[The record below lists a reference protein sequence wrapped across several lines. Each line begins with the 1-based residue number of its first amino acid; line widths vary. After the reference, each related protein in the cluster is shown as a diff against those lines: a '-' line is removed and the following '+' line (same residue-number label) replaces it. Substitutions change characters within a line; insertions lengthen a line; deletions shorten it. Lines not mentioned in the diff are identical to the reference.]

1 MLSLSVGSWPL
12 NKASHLLSHLSPAS
26 PAGFGGPKGVGPPH
40 SLCAG
45 GLHVSSTERELVG
58 GALSSRSALC
68 AHVQCQHW
76 GLAGGSCLVPDLLTE
91 RKQSA
96 PSLLHWLLGGGSPE
110 TTPLPSLFPIWL
122 PPHPPRLSTAPS
134 LPPGCVCHRAQKVVP
149 SPPRIPAQA
158 QGWGLR
164 AAQPGQAL
172 STQLQA
178 GAPGAPWVQLR

>member
-1 MLSLSVGSWPL
+1 M
-12 NKASHLLSHLSPAS
+12 
-26 PAGFGGPKGVGPPH
+26 GPPH

-110 TTPLPSLFPIWL
+110 TTPLPYLAASSSSKTQHSPIPSSRLCL
-122 PPHPPRLSTAPS
+122 PQSPEGGPQPPSHPRTSTGLGSSCRSA
-134 LPPGCVCHRAQKVVP
+134 RP
-149 SPPRIPAQA
+149 SPEYAAAGRCSRSPVGSAEMTPDFPHHLQGRGPVWLHRPETRRGPAT
-158 QGWGLR
+158 
-164 AAQPGQAL
+164 PT
-172 STQLQA
+172 S
-178 GAPGAPWVQLR
+178 PP